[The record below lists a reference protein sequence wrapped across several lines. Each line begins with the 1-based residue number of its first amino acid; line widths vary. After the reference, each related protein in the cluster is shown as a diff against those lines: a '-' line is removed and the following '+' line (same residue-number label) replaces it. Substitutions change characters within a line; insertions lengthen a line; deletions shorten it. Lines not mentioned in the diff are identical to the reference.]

1 MSEVEVRELRYFL
14 AVAEELNFSRAAQRL
29 GMAQP
34 PLSKAISQL
43 ESRLG
48 VRLLERTTRQ
58 VSLTVAGQVLLEN
71 GRAALE
77 AVFAATRR
85 AQRAGQP
92 EPRLAVAVK
101 SGSDGGLLRDIIAA
115 YQAPGLPP
123 VHVLVGSWG
132 QPEAL
137 LREGRAD
144 AALLRSPFNRRGIE
158 VEELLSEPRV
168 AALPAGHRLAGRTR
182 LRRADLAAEPLP
194 RWADADQATA
204 AYWAGR
210 DPGSAGTAWPAE
222 GPPDPGMA
230 GPLVSDLTQLL
241 EVVALGQAVAFL
253 PASTARRNPRGDV
266 IYRPVADLS
275 PSIVAV
281 SWPDGCRSQAVA
293 AFVAAATD
301 VATHDPDSVAA
312 LA

>member
-1 MSEVEVRELRYFL
+1 MSEVEARELRYFA
-14 AVAEELNFSRAAQRL
+14 AVAEELSFSRAARRL

-48 VRLLERTTRQ
+48 VKLLKRTTRE
-58 VSLTVAGQVLLEN
+58 VSLTPAGQALLDN
-71 GRAALE
+71 GRVALE
-77 AVFAATRR
+77 AVTAAVQR

-92 EPRLAVAVK
+92 EPRLTVAVK
-101 SGSDGGLLRDIIAA
+101 PGSDGGLLRDIIAA
-115 YQAPGLPP
+115 YQAPGRPA

-144 AALLRSPFNRRGIE
+144 VALLRSPFNPRGIE
-158 VEELLSEPRV
+158 VDELLCEPRL
-168 AALPAGHRLAGRTR
+168 AALPAGHRLAARAR
-182 LRRADLAAEPLP
+182 LRRADLAGEPLP
-194 RWADADQATA
+194 RWAGASQDTA

-210 DPGSAGTAWPAE
+210 DSGTAGTAWPAHQ
-222 GPPDPGMA
+222 PPDPGLP
-230 GPLVSDLTQLL
+230 GPQVSDLAQLL
-241 EVVALGQAVAFL
+241 EVIALGQAIAFL
-253 PASTARRNPRGDV
+253 PASTARRHPRDDV

-275 PSIVAV
+275 PSTIAI
-281 SWPDGCRSQAVA
+281 SWPDGCRSPAVA

-301 VATHDPDSVAA
+301 IAARDPDSAAA